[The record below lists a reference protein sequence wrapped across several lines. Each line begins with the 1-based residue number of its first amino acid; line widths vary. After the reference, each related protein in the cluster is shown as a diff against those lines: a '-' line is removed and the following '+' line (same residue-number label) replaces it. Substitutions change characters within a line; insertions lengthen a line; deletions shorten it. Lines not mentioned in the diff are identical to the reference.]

1 VPVNRFVQEARMDQM
16 VGLLK
21 PALYRSEGTA
31 DAPTRP
37 ALLGGVC
44 DHGHVCFP
52 LQHYGCERCGS
63 VDLRPRPLSGV
74 GRLLASARVHL
85 HAGQGREAPFTVG
98 AIELDDG
105 PIVRTMILAGD
116 GGPLAAGTR
125 MASVLVR
132 ASDPEGR
139 PCLDLRFEPEAIER

>member
-1 VPVNRFVQEARMDQM
+1 MDEM

-44 DHGHVCFP
+44 DNGHVCFP

-63 VDLRPRPLSGV
+63 VDLRSRPLAGV

-85 HAGQGREAPFTVG
+85 HAGKSREAPFTVG
-98 AIELDDG
+98 AIELNDG
-105 PIVRTMILAGD
+105 PIVRTLIVGD
-116 GGPLAAGTR
+116 GAPLAAGAR
-125 MASVLVR
+125 MATVLVPV
-132 ASDPEGR
+132 ADAEGR
-139 PCLDLRFEPEAIER
+139 ACLDLRFELEASAR